1 MERHFDNEQ
10 FRADAMKS
18 LTGATDKLK
27 ALVARISKPVT
38 TLSGEHKRPLRTEV
52 IPILRRAVAMTAE
65 PSLEKHNIE
74 MNLPPTLIAL
84 ADGDRIENVI
94 ENLVLNALEAMSEK
108 SGTLTIA
115 GEKTAEGRVVVS
127 VSDTGVGMSEQF
139 IKDRLFHPF
148 ATTKTRGVGLGLYT
162 CREVIQANGGSIEV
176 SSIDGTGTTFRV
188 MLPSSSTDRRG

>member
-1 MERHFDNEQ
+1 
-10 FRADAMKS
+10 
-18 LTGATDKLK
+18 
-27 ALVARISKPVT
+27 
-38 TLSGEHKRPLRTEV
+38 
-52 IPILRRAVAMTAE
+52 MTAE
-65 PSLEKHNIE
+65 TLREKHNIE

-115 GEKTAEGRVVVS
+115 GDQTPDGKVLLS

-162 CREVIQANGGSIEV
+162 CREVIQANGGSIEA